1 MEISV
6 QQLEHGVKKI
16 SLSGRMD
23 IDGTDKI
30 DLRLSAEAAVEKAYV
45 VLDLS
50 ALEFMASVGIGAVVR
65 TAKALRLRGGNMVI
79 AAAKPVVALV
89 LRKTGIDAII
99 PMLPDLPS
107 ALHAV
112 FEPPPK
118 I

>member
-6 QQLEHGVKKI
+6 EQLDHGVKKI

-30 DLRLSAEAAVEKAYV
+30 ELRLSAEAAVEKAYV

-65 TAKALRLRGGNMVI
+65 TAKVLRLRGGNMVI
-79 AAAKPVVALV
+79 AGATPVVALV
-89 LRKTGIDAII
+89 LHKTGIDTII
-99 PMLPDLPS
+99 SMFPDLDS
-107 ALHAV
+107 AQRAV
-112 FEPPPK
+112 LGSPRQL
-118 I
+118 